1 MIVQRSENMT
11 APVHFVRRPAFRR
24 GKLFR
29 SVLASAGLAVLAA
42 SLFAAPKPAA
52 AAEEAALLSTCTFN
66 LAALKA
72 ALDTNDNAVPAA
84 NLEVSYIV
92 VYTRQ
97 NPHGGQFFDPPGQT
111 PPTYTGPVFCINDDG
126 SEEVVADAE
135 SVQIPGPNHPDVDS
149 IDIVENQEAMRMS
162 IELNDTVAP
171 LSGHD
176 GAIENRYCQ
185 SSGGTVDC
193 VLVREPW

>member
-1 MIVQRSENMT
+1 MIVRRKENMA
-11 APVHFVRRPAFRR
+11 APVHFRRRSAFRA
-24 GKLFR
+24 GSLLR
-29 SVLASAGLAVLAA
+29 SVLLGAGAAALAA
-42 SLFAAPKPAA
+42 SLFASPKPAA

-97 NPHGGQFFDPPGQT
+97 NPHGGQAFDPPG
-111 PPTYTGPVFCINDDG
+111 PSPLTYTGPVLCINDDG
-126 SEEVVADAE
+126 SEEAVADAE

-149 IDIVENQEAMRMS
+149 IDILENQEAMRMA

-176 GAIENRYCQ
+176 GDIENRYCQ
-185 SSGGTVDC
+185 SSGGNVDC